1 MARRKAEFT
10 RVSEVIE
17 EQPVGMT
24 AEQKLNKQLL
34 DWRAAASPQQ
44 EVLIERDGVRVRLRF
59 DGPLTENVMV
69 GVFVDGTGWLWGKS
83 PVILGLDDK
92 AWLEHIF
99 SEIDTQIASRTK

>member
-17 EQPVGMT
+17 QQPVGMT
-24 AEQKLNKQLL
+24 AEQKLDKQLL
-34 DWRAAASPQQ
+34 DWRAVASPQQ
-44 EVLIERDGVRVRLRF
+44 EVLMERDGVRVRLRF
-59 DGPLTENVMV
+59 DSPMTENVMV

-83 PVILGLDDK
+83 PVILGLGDK
-92 AWLEHIF
+92 AWLQHMF

>member
-1 MARRKAEFT
+1 MARRKTEFT
-10 RVSEVIE
+10 RISEVIE
-17 EQPVGMT
+17 AHTEGMT

-44 EVLIERDGVRVRLRF
+44 EVLMERDGVCVRLRF
-59 DGPLTENVMV
+59 EGFMTENVMI
-69 GVFVDGTGWLWGKS
+69 GVLVDNIGWLWGKS
-83 PVILGLDDK
+83 PVILGLSDK

>member
-17 EQPVGMT
+17 EQPIGMT

-44 EVLIERDGVRVRLRF
+44 EVLMERDGVRVRLRF
-59 DGPLTENVMV
+59 EGPMTENVMV

-83 PVILGLDDK
+83 PVILGLGDM
-92 AWLEHIF
+92 AWLNHIF

>member
-34 DWRAAASPQQ
+34 DWRAAASTQQ
-44 EVLIERDGVRVRLRF
+44 EVLMERDGVRVRLRF
-59 DGPLTENVMV
+59 DGPMTENVMV

-83 PVILGLDDK
+83 PVILGLGDN
-92 AWLEHIF
+92 AWLEHMY